1 MQGIRDPNLRWCVR
15 AVVSVVV
22 WILSAGGA
30 CLLAGDGIGDFL
42 ATPGWTI
49 RTNAEV
55 AIELKSW
62 LEEQS
67 LSASDQAAILARWEM
82 AGESARDFGRLDT
95 LAETFARVDPRV
107 ANVIEHCQTFSA
119 GLLPAEWGWLDEPET
134 PRLVRNN
141 MRLYF
146 ARWQTQV
153 GLYDEAL
160 VSMAGLSA
168 RDVVAPDTLLFCRAV
183 AHHFLVH
190 PAEAGSL
197 AGQLLER
204 ESELP
209 ERYQQLARL
218 IVKDVE
224 RLEDESLDHIARRM
238 SDIQRRLVKG
248 RAGKTVQGIE
258 QGVIDSLDKMIEE
271 LEEQQQ
277 QSAGKGQARANSGG
291 KPMQDSR
298 LAEMQAPGKV
308 EQRDIGNK
316 SGWGD
321 LPPKEREQA
330 LQQIGRE
337 FPAHYREVI
346 EQYFREL
353 ARGQSANAP

>member
-1 MQGIRDPNLRWCVR
+1 MQGIRKPNRSRSVCWI
-15 AVVSVVV
+15 VSLVV
-22 WILSAGGA
+22 WILHAGGG
-30 CLLAGDGIGDFL
+30 CLFAGDEIGDFL

-49 RTNAEV
+49 RPHAEV
-55 AIELKSW
+55 AAEVENW
-62 LEEQS
+62 LSEQS
-67 LSASDQAAILARWEM
+67 LPASEYAAILAGWKT
-82 AGESARDFGRLDT
+82 AGEGARDLSRLDV

-107 ANVIEHCQTFSA
+107 TNIIEHCQSFSA
-119 GLLPAEWGWLDEPET
+119 GMLPAEWAWLEEPET
-134 PRLVRNN
+134 SLLVRNN
-141 MRLYF
+141 MRLYL

-160 VSMAGLSA
+160 VSMAGLST
-168 RDVVAPDTLLFCRAV
+168 RDVAAPEILLFCRAV
-183 AHHFLVH
+183 SHHFLVH
-190 PAEAGSL
+190 PSEAGSL
-197 AGQLLER
+197 ATQLLER

-224 RLEDESLDHIARRM
+224 RLQDESLDHIARRM
-238 SDIQRRLVKG
+238 SDIQRRLTQG
-248 RAGKTVQGIE
+248 RAGETVQGIE

-271 LEEQQQ
+271 LEQQQ
-277 QSAGKGQARANSGG
+277 QQAAGKGQAQAQPGG
-291 KPMQDSR
+291 NPMQESR

-353 ARGQSANAP
+353 ARGQSADVP

>member
-1 MQGIRDPNLRWCVR
+1 MQGIRKPNRSRSVCW
-15 AVVSVVV
+15 VVSLVV
-22 WILSAGGA
+22 WILHAGAG
-30 CLLAGDGIGDFL
+30 CLFAGDEIGDFL

-49 RTNAEV
+49 RTHAEV
-55 AIELKSW
+55 AAEVENW
-62 LEEQS
+62 LSEQ
-67 LSASDQAAILARWEM
+67 
-82 AGESARDFGRLDT
+82 
-95 LAETFARVDPRV
+95 TFARVDPRV
-107 ANVIEHCQTFSA
+107 TNIIEHCESFSA
-119 GLLPAEWGWLDEPET
+119 GMLPAEWAWLEEPET
-134 PRLVRNN
+134 LRLVRNN
-141 MRLYF
+141 MRLYL

-160 VSMAGLSA
+160 VSMAGLNT
-168 RDVVAPDTLLFCRAV
+168 RDVAAPDTLLFCRAV

-190 PAEAGSL
+190 PSEAGSL
-197 AGQLLER
+197 ATQLLER

-238 SDIQRRLVKG
+238 SDIQRRLTQG
-248 RAGKTVQGIE
+248 RAGETVQGIE

-271 LEEQQQ
+271 LEQQQ
-277 QSAGKGQARANSGG
+277 QQAAGKGQAQAQSGG
-291 KPMQDSR
+291 NPMQESR

-330 LQQIGRE
+330 LQQIGR
-337 FPAHYREVI
+337 YTVI
-346 EQYFREL
+346 AY
-353 ARGQSANAP
+353 ANFDD